1 MTWIGESSLD
11 KYVYNRRIIMA
22 MNKNVNKVYKSMQ
35 GKTIDLELLRQKN
48 EMTPAVGN
56 ARVNARG
63 DELGPGGK
71 IIRKKEDILRDYY
84 ADNPATVPDE
94 SVGKIVADEPVA
106 VAQESKPKTTRA
118 QKKAAKVEEVV
129 NEPTKAELAE
139 FDDEWVED
147 DDGNFVQKGD

>member
-1 MTWIGESSLD
+1 
-11 KYVYNRRIIMA
+11 
-22 MNKNVNKVYKSMQ
+22 
-35 GKTIDLELLRQKN
+35 
-48 EMTPAVGN
+48 MTPAVGN